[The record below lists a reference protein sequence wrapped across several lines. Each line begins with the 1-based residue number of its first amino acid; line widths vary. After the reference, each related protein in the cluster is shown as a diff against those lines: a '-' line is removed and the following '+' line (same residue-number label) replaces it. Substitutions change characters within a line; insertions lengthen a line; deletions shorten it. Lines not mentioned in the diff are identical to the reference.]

1 MSRLPGSLGIA
12 GGSPVLQGGAE
23 GRAARRRQS
32 IAIAWYV
39 HFVLMTEML
48 KLAVTPEQADAFR
61 RTMRAC
67 NAAATR
73 AAEVAFEHQTAN
85 KIRLQALCYG
95 HLRKEFGLSAQMAIR
110 AIAKACEAFK
120 RDKKIRPKFRPLGAI
135 AYDQRIL
142 SWKGRHQASIL
153 TLGGRIVVPVTW
165 QGRWL
170 GLSGTTLRG
179 AADLILRDGTFYL
192 AVVIDVPEPPPGPEP
207 DRWLGVDLGIVNLAT
222 DCDGTA
228 YSGRAVRAVRYR
240 NRQLRAR
247 LQSKGTKSARRLL
260 RKRRRRE
267 SRFARDVNHVISKAI
282 VREAEGTGRGIKL
295 EDLSG
300 IRGRVT
306 VRTAQRAD
314 AHSWAFYQLR
324 QFIAYKA
331 KLAGVPVVLVDPR
344 NTSREC
350 PECGHISKRNR
361 PTRDVFCCQR
371 CGLAGPADHIAAR
384 NISGRA
390 AVMQPDAARR
400 VAASHAA

>member
-1 MSRLPGSLGIA
+1 
-12 GGSPVLQGGAE
+12 V
-23 GRAARRRQS
+23 
-32 IAIAWYV
+32 
-39 HFVLMTEML
+39 TETL
-48 KLAVTPEQADAFR
+48 KLAPSPEQSEALLA
-61 RTMRAC
+61 TMRAC

-73 AAEVAFEHQTAN
+73 AAEVAFRHRTAN
-85 KIRLQALCYG
+85 RIRLQTLCYG
-95 HLRKEFGLSAQMAIR
+95 SLREEFGLSAQMAIR
-110 AIAKACEAFK
+110 VIAKACEASK
-120 RDKKIRPKFRPLGAI
+120 RDQMAQPKFRPFGAI

-142 SWKGRHQASIL
+142 SWKDRDRVSIL
-153 TLGGRIVVPVTW
+153 TLDGRIIVPVLW

-170 GLSGTTLRG
+170 GTPGTTRRG
-179 AADLILRDGTFYL
+179 AADLIWREGQFYL
-192 AVVIDVPEPPPGPEP
+192 AVVIDVPEAPPGPEP

-222 DCDGTA
+222 DSDGTT
-228 YSGRAVRAVRYR
+228 YTGKAVRAVRYR
-240 NRQLRAR
+240 NRQLRKR
-247 LQSKGTKSARRLL
+247 LQSKGTKSAKRLL

-267 SRFARDVNHVISKAI
+267 SRFARDVNHMISKAI
-282 VREAEGTGRGIKL
+282 VREAEGTGRGVKL

-300 IRGRVT
+300 IRGRIT

-361 PTRDVFCCQR
+361 LRRDVFCCQR

-384 NISGRA
+384 NIFGRA
-390 AVMQPDAARR
+390 AVMQPDAARP

>member
-1 MSRLPGSLGIA
+1 MDRYA
-12 GGSPVLQGGAE
+12 QCVL
-23 GRAARRRQS
+23 
-32 IAIAWYV
+32 V
-39 HFVLMTEML
+39 TDML
-48 KLAVTPEQADAFR
+48 KLAPSAKEGDALLA
-61 RTMRAC
+61 TMQAC

-73 AAEVAFEHQTAN
+73 AAEVAFQHRTAN
-85 KIRLQALCYG
+85 KIRLQALCYAE
-95 HLRKEFGLSAQMAIR
+95 LREQYGLSAQMAIR
-110 AIAKACEAFK
+110 AISKACEAYK
-120 RDKKIRPKFRPLGAI
+120 RDKTIQPKFRPLGAV

-142 SWKGRHQASIL
+142 SWKGRDRASIL
-153 TLGGRIVVPVTW
+153 TLGGRIIVPIIW

-170 GLSGTTLRG
+170 GTTGTTLRG
-179 AADLILRDGTFYL
+179 AADLICRDGSFYL
-192 AVVIDVPEPPPGPEP
+192 ATVIDVPEPPRGPEP
-207 DRWLGVDLGIVNLAT
+207 DEWLGVDLGMVNLAT
-222 DCDGTA
+222 DSDGTN
-228 YSGRAVRAVRYR
+228 YSGKAVRAVRYR

-260 RKRRRRE
+260 RRRRRRE

-314 AHSWAFYQLR
+314 AHSWAFWQLR

-331 KLAGVPVVLVDPR
+331 RLAGVPVVLVDPR

-350 PECGHISKRNR
+350 PECGHIDKANR
-361 PTRDVFCCQR
+361 PSRDVFACRR

-384 NISGRA
+384 NIAGRA
-390 AVMQPDAARR
+390 AVIQP
-400 VAASHAA
+400 HAA

>member
-1 MSRLPGSLGIA
+1 
-12 GGSPVLQGGAE
+12 
-23 GRAARRRQS
+23 
-32 IAIAWYV
+32 
-39 HFVLMTEML
+39 
-48 KLAVTPEQADAFR
+48 VTV
-61 RTMRAC
+61 RAC

-73 AAEVAFEHQTAN
+73 AAEVAFQHQTAN
-85 KIRLQALCYG
+85 KIRLQALCYAQ
-95 HLRKEFGLSAQMAIR
+95 LREEFGLSAQMAIR
-110 AIAKACEAFK
+110 AIAKACEAYK
-120 RDKKIRPKFRPLGAI
+120 RDKNIQPRFRPLGAV

-142 SWKGRHQASIL
+142 SWKGRDRVSIL
-153 TLGGRIVVPVTW
+153 TLAGRIIVPVIW

-170 GLSGTTLRG
+170 GTAGTTLRG
-179 AADLILRDGTFYL
+179 AADLICRGGEFYL
-192 AVVIDVPEPPPGPEP
+192 AVVIDVPEPAPGPEP

-222 DCDGTA
+222 GSNGAT
-228 YSGRAVRAVRYR
+228 YTGKAVRAVRYR
-240 NRQLRAR
+240 NRQLRKR
-247 LQSKGTKSARRLL
+247 LQSKGTKSAKRLL
-260 RKRRRRE
+260 RKRRRKE

-282 VREAEGTGRGIKL
+282 VREAKGTGRGIKL

-314 AHSWAFYQLR
+314 AHSWAFWQLR

-350 PECGHISKRNR
+350 PECGLIDRRNR
-361 PTRDVFCCQR
+361 PRRDVFCCQR

-384 NISGRA
+384 NIAGRA
-390 AVMQPDAARR
+390 VVMQPDAARP

>member
-1 MSRLPGSLGIA
+1 MVKL
-12 GGSPVLQGGAE
+12 VLTPKGAE
-23 GRAARRRQS
+23 E
-32 IAIAWYV
+32 
-39 HFVLMTEML
+39 L
-48 KLAVTPEQADAFR
+48 LA
-61 RTMRAC
+61 TMRAC

-73 AAEVAFEHQTAN
+73 AAEVAFEHQTAS
-85 KIRLQALCYG
+85 KIRLQSLCYA
-95 HLRKEFGLSAQMAIR
+95 HLREDFGLSAQMAIR

-120 RDKKIRPKFRPLGAI
+120 RDKTIRPRFRPLGAI
-135 AYDQRIL
+135 AYDKRIL
-142 SWKGRHQASIL
+142 CWKGHDRVSIL
-153 TLGGRIVVPVTW
+153 ALGGRIIASVTS

-170 GLSGTTLRG
+170 GIPGTALRG
-179 AADLILRDGTFYL
+179 AADLICRDGRFYL
-192 AVVIDVPEPPPGPEP
+192 AVVIEVSEPPPGPEP

-222 DCDGTA
+222 DSDGIT
-228 YSGRAVRAVRYR
+228 YSGKAVRAVRYR
-240 NRQLRAR
+240 NRQLRKR

-260 RKRRRRE
+260 AKRRRKE
-267 SRFARDVNHVISKAI
+267 SRFARDVNHMISKAI
-282 VREAEGTGRGIKL
+282 VRDAEDTGRGIKL

-361 PTRDVFCCQR
+361 LKRDVFRCQR

-400 VAASHAA
+400 VAASTRRDPQAPSRMKGFMA

>member
-1 MSRLPGSLGIA
+1 
-12 GGSPVLQGGAE
+12 VL
-23 GRAARRRQS
+23 
-32 IAIAWYV
+32 V
-39 HFVLMTEML
+39 TEML
-48 KLAVTPEQADAFR
+48 KLAPSAEEGEALLATV
-61 RTMRAC
+61 RAC

-95 HLRKEFGLSAQMAIR
+95 SLREEFGLSAQMAIR
-110 AIAKACEAFK
+110 AIAKACQACK
-120 RDKKIRPKFRPLGAI
+120 RDKKIRPVFRPLGAV

-142 SWKGRHQASIL
+142 SWKGRDRVSIL
-153 TLGGRIVVPVTW
+153 TLAGRIIVPVAY

-170 GLSGTTLRG
+170 GTAGTTLRG
-179 AADLILRDGTFYL
+179 AADLICRDGRFYL
-192 AVVIDVPEPPPGPEP
+192 AVVIDVPERPQGPEP
-207 DRWLGVDLGIVNLAT
+207 ARWLGVDLGIVNLAT
-222 DCDGTA
+222 DSDGTA
-228 YSGRAVRAVRYR
+228 YSGKAVRAVRYR
-240 NRQLRAR
+240 NRQLRKR
-247 LQSKGTKSARRLL
+247 LQSKGTKSAKRLL

-267 SRFARDVNHVISKAI
+267 SGFARDVNHVISKAI

-314 AHSWAFYQLR
+314 VHSWAFGQLR
-324 QFIAYKA
+324 RFTAYKA
-331 KLAGVPVVLVDPR
+331 ALVGVPVVLVDPR

-350 PECGHISKRNR
+350 PECGHIDRRNR
-361 PTRDVFCCQR
+361 PARDVFCCRR
-371 CGLAGPADHIAAR
+371 CGLAGPADLIAAR

-390 AVMQPDAARR
+390 AVMQPDAAQP